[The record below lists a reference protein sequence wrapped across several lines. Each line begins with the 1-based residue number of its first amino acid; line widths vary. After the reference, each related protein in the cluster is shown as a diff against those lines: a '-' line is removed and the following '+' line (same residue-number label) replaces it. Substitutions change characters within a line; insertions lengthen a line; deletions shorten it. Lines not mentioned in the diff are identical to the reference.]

1 MNRKLFLVPLFLL
14 IYVIFINSADVKAFL
29 AKSKVG
35 KVFRIFRRAFWAV
48 VFLAFF
54 WWFSIEPFIALV
66 EFNNWN
72 TDYYPV
78 PERLW
83 TVRSYKTGGIMVYA
97 EFEEF
102 EDLVYPYCVYYMPSK
117 LEWLING

>member
-35 KVFRIFRRAFWAV
+35 KVFRIFRRTFWAV

-54 WWFSIEPFIALV
+54 WWFDVEHFIAV
-66 EFNNWN
+66 AEFTSKNRRFNMPIEEIE
-72 TDYYPV
+72 TARDYK
-78 PERLW
+78 E
-83 TVRSYKTGGIMVYA
+83 GGIIVYVKYEGGKDFQYA
-97 EFEEF
+97 
-102 EDLVYPYCVYYMPSK
+102 YYMPSK